1 MTAKEAYEL
10 LDLCDKFECRLEF
23 KKRLTEKLGTVD
35 PGYPW
40 NLLIYAS
47 RKDDRALGLTALQAM
62 DREVFAKGIMG
73 PFGRVEES
81 FWSLFFRFS
90 GGWQIKLMRC
100 AFEDTCNAKVERLT
114 PYEWRSRRKNWN
126 TSFHVD
132 WSEELVVPFRR
143 DWHSVCAEFAKDDW

>member
-47 RKDDRALGLTALQAM
+47 RKDDRALGLIALRAM
-62 DREVFAKGIMG
+62 DRQIFAKGIVNPLG
-73 PFGRVEES
+73 IVDS
-81 FWSLFFRFS
+81 FWSLFCRLS
-90 GGWQIKLMRC
+90 GEWRIKMMRC
-100 AFEDTCNAKVERLT
+100 AFEDTCSATVKRLN
-114 PYEWRSRRKNWN
+114 PYEWRSNRGHKYTDYRE
-126 TSFHVD
+126 D
-132 WSEELVVPFRR
+132 LSEELVVPFRR
-143 DWHSVCAEFAKDDW
+143 DWDSVCAEFAKDDW